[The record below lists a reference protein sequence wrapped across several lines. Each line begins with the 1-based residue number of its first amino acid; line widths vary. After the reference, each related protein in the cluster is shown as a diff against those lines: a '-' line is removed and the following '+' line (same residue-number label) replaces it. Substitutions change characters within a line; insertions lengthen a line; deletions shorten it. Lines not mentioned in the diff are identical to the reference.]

1 MTAPSHSPSTLRTI
15 SDDLAAIVARL
26 APSVVAVHARH
37 RLASSGFAWREGV
50 IVTAAHTVKRE
61 EGISVALPDGSTAA
75 AVLAGRDTGTDIAIL
90 KLDRGAVELPSLAD
104 ASSLKVGNLVVA
116 IARLGRGHMSAD
128 FGLVAGVGSAWRTW
142 RGGSVDRWISLDGGL
157 RAGFS
162 GAPLVDAGGQVVGL
176 CTSALLRGAGVV
188 IPNATVSRV
197 AEELLAK
204 GRVARGYLGLSMQP
218 VELPQS
224 WVTQMSLA
232 SKRALV
238 VVSLEPGAPAEQA
251 GILIGDVLLAL
262 GDKATVD
269 TDAVL
274 AILGSERVGS
284 SLRASLIRGG
294 ARIEHTIIV
303 GERTQRDGCR

>member
-1 MTAPSHSPSTLRTI
+1 MTAPSPSINPLRTM

-26 APSVVAVHARH
+26 APSVVAIHARH

-50 IVTAAHTVKRE
+50 IVTAAHTVQRE
-61 EGISVALPDGSTAA
+61 EGISVALPDGTTAA
-75 AVLAGRDTGTDIAIL
+75 AVLAGRDAGTDIAIL
-90 KLDRGAVELPSLAD
+90 KLDRGALELPALGD

-116 IARLGRGHMSAD
+116 IARSGSGHISAD
-128 FGLVAGVGSAWRTW
+128 FGLVAGVGHAWRTW
-142 RGGSVDRWISLDGGL
+142 RGGSIDRWISLDGGL

-162 GAPLVDAGGQVVGL
+162 GAPLVDADGQVIGV
-176 CTSALLRGAGVV
+176 CTSALLRGAGIV

-204 GRVARGYLGLSMQP
+204 GRVARGYLGLRMQP

-224 WVTQMSLA
+224 WLTQMSLA
-232 SKRALV
+232 SNRALV

-251 GILIGDVLLAL
+251 GLLIGDVLLAL
-262 GDKATVD
+262 GDNPTVD

-274 AILGSERVGS
+274 AILSSERVGTP
-284 SLRASLIRGG
+284 LRASLIRGG
-294 ARIEHTIIV
+294 TRIEHTIVV
-303 GERTQRDGCR
+303 GERARRNGCR